1 MLFNSLEFAVFF
13 PLVCALYFMAPA
25 RLRVPI
31 LLVSSCVFYMAF
43 IPVYIVILFVTIG
56 IDYVAGLMLERA
68 QRQPQRRTI
77 LMVSIIAT
85 CVVLFVFKYFNFFL
99 GSFVGVA
106 TYLGWHPTNP
116 ALNIILPIGLSFHTF
131 QSLSY

>member
-13 PLVCALYFMAPA
+13 PLVCALYFTAPA

-43 IPVYIVILFVTIG
+43 IPVYIFILFVTIG

-68 QRQPQRRTI
+68 QGQPRRRTI
-77 LMVSIIAT
+77 LLVSIIGAIG
-85 CVVLFVFKYFNFFL
+85 VVL
-99 GSFVGVA
+99 SA
-106 TYLGWHPTNP
+106 
-116 ALNIILPIGLSFHTF
+116 
-131 QSLSY
+131 